1 MELQNKDDKNEK
13 PFSLQKWLGLFG
25 GLFLFILMLWSDP
38 PEGLGKEGWVTA
50 AVAILMAIWWI
61 SEAIPIPATA
71 LLPLVLFPLLEIANI
86 KETVIPY
93 SNPIIFLFMGGFIIA
108 IAMQEWGLHK
118 RIALNI
124 IRIIG
129 HKPKNIILGFMIAS
143 AFISMWVSNTAAT
156 IMMLPIALSV
166 IEINFRL
173 PHNHEDVSQYRNFS
187 IILMLGIAYAS
198 NVGGIGTIIGTPTN
212 ALLIG
217 FLNET
222 YGIEISFLKWL
233 GIGLPIVFLGLPIIY
248 FTLVNILYPIKLK
261 TLPAGKDFIK
271 NEIDKMGKIS
281 KAESMVAVIF
291 TLTAI
296 LWLVRPFLESLLP
309 GISDPGIAIFAA
321 LLFFITPLQIS
332 RGKFLL
338 SWKAAEKLPW
348 GILIL
353 FGGGLTLAGSI
364 QRSGL
369 ADWIG
374 GYFTGLHD
382 VHIIVIIL
390 IVTVLIIMF
399 TELTSNVA
407 TVSAFLPIMV
417 AFAAGMGEDP
427 LLLAIPVAIA
437 ASCAFML
444 PVATPPNAIVYGSG
458 LITIPQMVRAGFLLN
473 LFFALLITVLAYF
486 VFAPS

>member
-1 MELQNKDDKNEK
+1 MELQNKDDIKEK
-13 PFSLQKWLGLFG
+13 PFSLQRWLGLIG
-25 GLFLFILMLWSDP
+25 GLVLFILMLWSAP
-38 PEGLGKEGWVTA
+38 PEGLGKEGWMTA

-71 LLPLVLFPLLEIANI
+71 LLPLVLFPILKIADI

-108 IAMQEWGLHK
+108 IGMQEWGLHK

-233 GIGLPIVFLGLPIIY
+233 GIGLPIVILGLPVIY
-248 FTLVNILYPIKLK
+248 FTLVNILYPVKFK
-261 TLPAGKDFIK
+261 TLPAGKNFIK
-271 NEIDKMGKIS
+271 DEINRLGRIS
-281 KAESMVAVIF
+281 KAESMVAIIF

-309 GISDPGIAIFAA
+309 GI
-321 LLFFITPLQIS
+321 
-332 RGKFLL
+332 
-338 SWKAAEKLPW
+338 
-348 GILIL
+348 
-353 FGGGLTLAGSI
+353 
-364 QRSGL
+364 
-369 ADWIG
+369 
-374 GYFTGLHD
+374 
-382 VHIIVIIL
+382 
-390 IVTVLIIMF
+390 
-399 TELTSNVA
+399 
-407 TVSAFLPIMV
+407 
-417 AFAAGMGEDP
+417 
-427 LLLAIPVAIA
+427 
-437 ASCAFML
+437 
-444 PVATPPNAIVYGSG
+444 
-458 LITIPQMVRAGFLLN
+458 
-473 LFFALLITVLAYF
+473 
-486 VFAPS
+486 